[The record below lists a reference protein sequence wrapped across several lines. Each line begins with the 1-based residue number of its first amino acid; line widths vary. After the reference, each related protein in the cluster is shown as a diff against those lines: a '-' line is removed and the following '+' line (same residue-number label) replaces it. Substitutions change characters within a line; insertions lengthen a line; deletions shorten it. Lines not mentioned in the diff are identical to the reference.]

1 MFPGTIL
8 DFACHL
14 SSLSLVKRELLCG
27 HSYNVKLWLP
37 QRNLGLLSFCGSNFY
52 VFFLSL
58 PSSFLDYRLNY
69 INLEYHRPKKTY
81 LTKARRSNLNITQP
95 EISNPH

>member
-52 VFFLSL
+52 ILCFLFVFTFFFFGLQ
-58 PSSFLDYRLNY
+58 
-69 INLEYHRPKKTY
+69 I
-81 LTKARRSNLNITQP
+81 
-95 EISNPH
+95 